1 MDELQ
6 TALRAVLPIF
16 GVMGVGLLIRKLGW
30 LTEEADRSLLRV
42 IVNLLLPCF
51 IFDTALG
58 NPALSELRNLVI
70 APVLGYFTAA
80 LGMMVA
86 LSARRLHGLKEVQA
100 QRTFGLSAGLYNYSY
115 MAIPLAVLLFDKATV
130 GVLLVFNVGVEMCIW
145 TLGVSLLT
153 GGKAGGTWRGIV
165 NGPLIAIVVAI
176 AVNTCNGQSHFP
188 AVAQTAVH
196 WVGQCAIPMA
206 LIVIGAIIADYL
218 GEFQL
223 RAGWR
228 VVGVAVLLRLVV
240 IPFLFLLIVKF
251 LPISLELKRVLVPQ
265 AAMPSAVIPI
275 ILSRLHNGD
284 PPTAIRVVISTS
296 VVGLITIPLWLHF
309 GIKYFL

>member
-1 MDELQ
+1 MDEFQ

-16 GVMGVGLLIRKLGW
+16 GVILVGLLIRKLGW

-58 NPALSELRNLVI
+58 NPALSEIRNLVI
-70 APVLGYFTAA
+70 APVLGFFTAA

-115 MAIPLAVLLFDKATV
+115 MAIPLALLLFDKATV
-130 GVLLVFNVGVEMCIW
+130 GVLLVFNVGVELSIW
-145 TLGVSLLT
+145 TLGVALLT
-153 GGKAGGTWRGIV
+153 GGKGGGTLRSIV
-165 NGPLIAIVVAI
+165 NGPLIAIVAAVALN
-176 AVNTCNGQSHFP
+176 ALNGQSHFP

-218 GEFQL
+218 GEFHL

-228 VVGVAVLLRLVV
+228 VVALGILLRLGV
-240 IPFLFLLIVKF
+240 IPCLFLLMVKF
-251 LPISLELKRVLVPQ
+251 LPISLELKRVLVLQ
-265 AAMPSAVIPI
+265 AAMPSAVISI

-296 VVGLITIPLWLHF
+296 VAGLITIPVWLHF